1 MPRTKFQKFRWSW
14 EFRDHISD
22 LEIAIFTEIPVSLSA
37 IANPP
42 KILILFEKSMKRS
55 EMGSSGGSKMVTNQ
69 SKREVLSSRSSE
81 FTWFMFFGEK
91 RYIINI
97 VRYYLYSVNTYR
109 FYHIDTWGYIEVM
122 NSKFSWS
129 KKSYF

>member
-81 FTWFMFFGEK
+81 FTWFMFFVEK
-91 RYIINI
+91 RCISMI
-97 VRYYLYSVNTYR
+97 VIYNLYSVYTYH
-109 FYHIDTWGYIEVM
+109 FYHLDTCPYIEVM
-122 NSKFSWS
+122 NLNFSWS